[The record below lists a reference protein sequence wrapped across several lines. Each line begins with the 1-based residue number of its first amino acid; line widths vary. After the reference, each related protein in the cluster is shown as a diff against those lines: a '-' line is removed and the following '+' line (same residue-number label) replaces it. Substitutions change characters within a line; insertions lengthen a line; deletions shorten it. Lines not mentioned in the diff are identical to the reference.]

1 MHRRDFFHMPTPG
14 NRIRALLIAA
24 PLLTTLPLQAAVK
37 DIYVECATSR
47 ADMNSGCCV
56 PTDISITSESVIE
69 TEVQIRAI
77 TGSYHTTLF
86 CARGSSAT
94 DRAYV
99 VTYNTANGWTFA
111 YGNTSKSSG
120 VYAEAGRRYIV
131 RATPDGLYVDGVQV
145 IEMTAASFAS
155 PGKLCL
161 FCPYTYKEDTDTYS
175 YSTSSR
181 AQANFWWFK
190 IYGPDGNGGLTLEHE
205 LKPCQCTD
213 GMIGLYDE
221 NTGSAWCN
229 TSTSS
234 CIGTFFNVPSGDAV
248 ALTNALN
255 RIKLAR
261 GSGYYNGVFECR
273 LAPGLYDLSGIYM
286 DSKTHLLV
294 SAISCKIYGTG
305 QGPADTILLG
315 EGSAGTHRI
324 LYLSTNNAGENSVS
338 NLTVTGGYLTA
349 SAYGGGI
356 VTSEAGKGSVF
367 NCIITN
373 NYAKGG
379 NGNGGG
385 GVWGARIVRNCL
397 IADNRSNFGGGLRS
411 CSFVEDCIISNNY
424 ASGYGGGIS
433 GGKTTTRC
441 LIVDNRA
448 QNHGGGKTE
457 GVAIDCVFARNV
469 ARYGGN
475 VGFGGGLHSAVATNC
490 VFVGNTDGSGA
501 YGSAASGSTLVG
513 CTITNCVGYYSI
525 FDRSSIVRC
534 HVSDVGARANNSGFR
549 VFGRYN
555 GAVIYTN
562 VNSIIENVALSNSG
576 QRVAVVS
583 TFVNCTIRN
592 AKGNTTYGPLAEN
605 CTAVNTIISG
615 CEPYDVTASTAPMMT
630 NCLYQTASGT
640 FAEGRLVDCVK
651 GNPRYD
657 LESDVPGAI
666 RRSSPA
672 YNAGLGDAWILDLVG
687 ETDFAGNPRV
697 KFDSI
702 DIGAIERQS
711 NLLPGLRLSVQ

>member
-1 MHRRDFFHMPTPG
+1 MKTTCNRLATAFTLAMLATLATTPL
-14 NRIRALLIAA
+14 R
-24 PLLTTLPLQAAVK
+24 AAVK

-47 ADMNSGCCV
+47 GDLNSGCVV

-77 TGSYHTTLF
+77 TGSYHSTLF
-86 CARGSSAT
+86 CARGASAT

-99 VTYNTANGWTFA
+99 VTYNVANGWTFA

-120 VYAEAGRRYIV
+120 VLAEAGKRYIV
-131 RATPDGLYVDGVQV
+131 RATPDGLYVDGVRI
-145 IEMTAASFAS
+145 IEMTPATFAS

-161 FCPYTYKEDTDTYS
+161 FCPYTYKESTDTYT

-181 AQANFWWFK
+181 AQANFWSFK
-190 IYGPDGNGGLTLEHE
+190 VYGPDGNGGLTLEHE
-205 LKPCQCTD
+205 LKPCQCID

-221 NTGSAWCN
+221 QTGNAWCN

-234 CIGTFFNVPSGDAV
+234 CVGAFFNVPSSGGVGDTV
-248 ALTNALN
+248 ALTNALD
-255 RIKLAR
+255 RIKAAR

-273 LAPGLYDLSGIYM
+273 LAPGVYDLTGTYM
-286 DSKTHLLV
+286 ATASHLTV
-294 SAISCKIYGTG
+294 SAVSCKIYGTG
-305 QGPADTILLG
+305 QGPADTVLLG
-315 EGSAGTHRI
+315 EGDAGTRRI
-324 LYLSTNNAGENSVS
+324 LYLANNNAGENSVS
-338 NLTVTGGYLTA
+338 NLTVTGGYYT
-349 SAYGGGI
+349 SGYGGGI

-385 GVWGARIVRNCL
+385 GVWGARLVRNCL
-397 IADNRSNFGGGLRS
+397 VANNRANFGGGLRS
-411 CSFVEDCIISNNY
+411 CSQVEDCIVTNNY
-424 ASGYGGGIS
+424 ASSYGGGIS
-433 GGKTTTRC
+433 GGKTIRC
-441 LIVDNRA
+441 LIADNRA

-457 GVAIDCVFARNV
+457 GVAIDCIFTGNV

-490 VFVGNTDGSGA
+490 LFVGNSDNGGA

-513 CTITNCVGYYSI
+513 CIITNSVGRYSI
-525 FDRSSIVRC
+525 FDRSSLVRS
-534 HVSDVGARANNSGFR
+534 HVSDVGASANTTGFR
-549 VFGRYN
+549 VFGRYS
-555 GAVIYTN
+555 GSVIYTN
-562 VNSIIENVALSNSG
+562 VNSIVENVKLPYAG
-576 QRVAVVS
+576 QRVAAAS

-592 AKGNTTYGPLAEN
+592 TEGNTYGPLN
-605 CTAVNTIISG
+605 SDCTAVNTIISG
-615 CEPYDVTASTAPMMT
+615 CTPYDVTASTAPIMT

-640 FAEGRLVDCVK
+640 FAEGRLVDCVQ

-697 KFDSI
+697 KFDRI

-711 NLLPGLRLSVQ
+711 DLLPGLRLSVQ